1 MKKQNNIKGKVGF
14 STSFDNTKL
23 ENVWDRVMTY
33 GKKAKDGIEYDFTDD
48 FFQKIIDNFAKS
60 SRTCFGSDYEHQT
73 MNAALN
79 GKPAPNL
86 AYYNAYAVIKDGRVK
101 TFFSKDEKVQP
112 PTAIGREDG
121 LYAYR
126 FKATP
131 LGKQLIPNYNE
142 ISPLFDTEDT
152 NEKGELIGP
161 NINNISFV
169 NVSHQEGT
177 TVGLKKG
184 KNMEDKEM
192 YGMLGFK
199 DGMEP
204 SEEELKE
211 KMKMFMSKMSK
222 AKMGDLAGEEI
233 EREEEKEEKVHPGIH
248 KEISKMKKGKM
259 DGASVESIEGSG
271 SGKDDLIN
279 DDSDEEDEVKDLDK
293 EQKKMMA
300 RMSKQLAETNKKLAD
315 LQAKEDKRAESDADM
330 KATAFAKLA
339 VAQGRWPA
347 DGLKKLVGF
356 AKIGK
361 GEDAISP
368 FEKGTFTSAALSKK
382 IFNGGNYEGVTES
395 YTAETPSD
403 GQRRSGVSLSKA
415 MKDYAKKNKIT
426 FSHVTYNQIAQA
438 VAEEHPDLVLQYV
451 SDVSL

>member
-1 MKKQNNIKGKVGF
+1 MIKQKKMTGKVGF
-14 STSFDNTKL
+14 SLTFDNTKL

-33 GKKAKDGIEYDFTDD
+33 GKKVKDGTEYDFTDD
-48 FFQKIIDNFAKS
+48 FFQKIIDNFANS

-86 AYYNAYAVIKDGRVK
+86 AYYNAYAVIKNGRVK
-101 TFFSKDEKVQP
+101 TFFSKDPKIQAPSVN
-112 PTAIGREDG
+112 GREDG

-126 FKATP
+126 FKATDI
-131 LGKQLIPNYNE
+131 GRQLIPNYNE

-152 NEKGELIGP
+152 NERGEVIGP

-177 TVGLKKG
+177 TVGFKKG
-184 KNMEDKEM
+184 KHMEDKEM

-211 KMKMFMSKMSK
+211 KMKMFMSKM
-222 AKMGDLAGEEI
+222 G
-233 EREEEKEEKVHPGIH
+233 
-248 KEISKMKKGKM
+248 KGKM
-259 DGASVESIEGSG
+259 SDMTEEQAERADERVKDGDKDGMSKEKMGSVKSVEGSG
-271 SGKDDLIN
+271 KGKDDLVN
-279 DDSDEEDEVKDLDK
+279 SEDDEEDEIKDLDK
-293 EQKKMMA
+293 EQKKMMS

-315 LQAKEDKRAESDADM
+315 LQAKEDKRTESDVET

-339 VAQGRWPA
+339 ISQGRWPA
-347 DGLKKLVGF
+347 DGFKKLVGF

-382 IFNGGNYEGVTES
+382 MFNGGNYEGATTE
-395 YTAETPSD
+395 TVQD
-403 GQRRSGVSLSKA
+403 GQRKVGFSLSVA
-415 MKDYAKKNKIT
+415 MKDYAKKNKIE
-426 FSHVTYNQIAQA
+426 FSHQTYNQIAQA
-438 VAEEHPDLVLQYV
+438 VAAERPELVSQYV
-451 SDVSL
+451 ADISV